1 MKPFTTEELHSSIDK
16 LIKTTSA
23 DNKDLNI
30 NDFSNNITN
39 LILNELKSKTLDYK
53 IIVNSTII
61 SNNIKDDV
69 KQSVGF
75 LISENTDGYYTL
87 KFDNVIDN
95 YDLILNIIYVKT

>member
-1 MKPFTTEELHSSIDK
+1 VKPFTTEELHSSIDK

-23 DNKDLNI
+23 DNKDSNI

-39 LILNELKSKTLDYK
+39 LIINELRSKTLDYK

>member
-23 DNKDLNI
+23 DNKDSNI

-39 LILNELKSKTLDYK
+39 LIINELRSKTLDYK